1 MTKLLFKPS
10 RNYCYLDKR
19 DIRYIKVLINK
30 QYEGSYLL
38 FCKINKL
45 TYKVFY
51 KNILDNRGLVEK
63 QYLRKIE
70 RKINHRFFSLRR
82 KNV

>member
-1 MTKLLFKPS
+1 MTKLLFKVS

-19 DIRYIKVLINK
+19 DIRYIKALINK

-51 KNILDNRGLVEK
+51 KNILDNRGLVKK
-63 QYLRKIE
+63 QYLREIE
-70 RKINHRFFSLRR
+70 RKTNHRLFSLRR

>member
-1 MTKLLFKPS
+1 MTKLLFKLP

-19 DIRYIKVLINK
+19 DIRYIKTLINK

-51 KNILDNRGLVEK
+51 KNILDNRGLVKK
-63 QYLRKIE
+63 QYLREIE
-70 RKINHRFFSLRR
+70 RKTNHRLFSLRR